1 MEINSF
7 KVPFEKKMKYGIMLE
22 RFNLKANIEYFFRVN
37 YMPNN
42 VLDSERAKMERRQIK
57 ERNTFGFL
65 LEAY

>member
-1 MEINSF
+1 
-7 KVPFEKKMKYGIMLE
+7 MKYGIMLE